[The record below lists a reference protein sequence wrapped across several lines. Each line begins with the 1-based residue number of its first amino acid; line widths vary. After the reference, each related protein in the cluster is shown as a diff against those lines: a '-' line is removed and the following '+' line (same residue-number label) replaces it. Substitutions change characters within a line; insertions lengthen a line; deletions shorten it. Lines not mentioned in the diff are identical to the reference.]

1 MRNAFNMIELV
12 FIIVVM
18 GILAKVGSSFIPD
31 NRLLNDTNYISM
43 KIKEQQ
49 KNALGYDTMNFSTN
63 TKMPTVYS
71 SDFNH
76 TCVESSKLF
85 LENLDLQRSY
95 ILTST
100 VNNTVTFCFD
110 SLGRPYD
117 KNATSE
123 KLLFQ
128 KVDINVSYN
137 NKTNT
142 ISVLPMSGYVII
154 NQNP

>member
-1 MRNAFNMIELV
+1 MKKAFSMVELV
-12 FIIVVM
+12 FIIIVM
-18 GILAKVGSSFIPD
+18 GILAKIGSSFIPD
-31 NRLLNDTNYISM
+31 NRLLNDTHYISM
-43 KIKEQQ
+43 KIKEQHQ
-49 KNALGYDTMNFSTN
+49 NALGYDTTNFNTN
-63 TKMPTVYS
+63 TKMPLAGS
-71 SDFNH
+71 FDFNH

-85 LENLDLQRSY
+85 LENLDWQRSY
-95 ILTST
+95 TLAST
-100 VNNTVTFCFD
+100 INNTVTFCFD

-117 KNATSE
+117 ENATSE

-137 NKTNT
+137 NKINT